1 MPARPAT
8 FEQIMEASLQLG
20 GTITSEHGVGP
31 LKADALRLE
40 LRKHNLQ
47 LQRDIKR
54 VFDPANL
61 LKPGS
66 LW

>member
-1 MPARPAT
+1 
-8 FEQIMEASLQLG
+8 MEASLQLG
-20 GTITSEHGVGP
+20 GTITSEHGVGL
-31 LKADALRLE
+31 LKALALRLE
-40 LRKHNLQ
+40 LREHNLQ

-61 LKPGS
+61 MKPGS